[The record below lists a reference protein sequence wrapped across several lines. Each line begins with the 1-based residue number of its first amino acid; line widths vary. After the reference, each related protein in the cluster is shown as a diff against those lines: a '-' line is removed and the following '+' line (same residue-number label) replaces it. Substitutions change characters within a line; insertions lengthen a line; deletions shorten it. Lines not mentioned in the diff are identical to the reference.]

1 MFFMPSI
8 MGVPAKTVTTAPSA
22 INGPSGSSYPFLTF
36 FVSNSAPPISPADTI
51 AINADTS
58 VG

>member
-1 MFFMPSI
+1 MPSI
-8 MGVPAKTVTTAPSA
+8 MGVPANTVTTAPSA

-36 FVSNSAPPISPADTI
+36 FVSKSTPPISPADTI